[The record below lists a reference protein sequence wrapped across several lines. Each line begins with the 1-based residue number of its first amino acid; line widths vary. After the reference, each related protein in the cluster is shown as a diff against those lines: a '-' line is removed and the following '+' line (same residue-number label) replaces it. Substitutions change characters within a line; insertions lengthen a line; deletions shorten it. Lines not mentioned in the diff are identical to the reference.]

1 MITSLHNG
9 PDLDQ
14 IREQIQVACTG
25 LAGCNPLELEHELQ
39 LHKNADS
46 EGTRLLEMASQL
58 AIEKISIDQPNWTF
72 VAARLLLHNL
82 YQQAASNRDLH
93 TPGYGDFYPL
103 IKRLTEIGRYGAY
116 ILENYTQAEV
126 EELGAYIQPE
136 RDLLFNYV
144 GLRHWSDRY
153 LLRGRKDEVMELP
166 QEAYMGIAM
175 HIAMCEEDRQGYA
188 KKFYDVLSRHLMTS
202 ATPTLGNART
212 PYPQMSSCFIDTPED
227 SLRGIYNGIKAF
239 ADVSKNAGGMGVYF
253 GKLRATNAEIRGHQN
268 AGGGV
273 IPWARLYNDTAVA
286 VNQLGRRA
294 GSVSIWLDVFHKD
307 IIDWLDLKTN
317 SGDERRKAHDV
328 FTGVCIPDLFYQTL
342 EEDGTWYMFDPH
354 ELRLKKG
361 WSLEDSWGEEF
372 EAKYAECV
380 ADSTISRN
388 EIPALELMILIMTS
402 TYETGVPF
410 VFHRDHANRMNPNK
424 HKGMSYCTNLC
435 VEIVQ
440 NMSPTVETEEVS
452 AEGEYLIKYKSG
464 DFVVCNLSST
474 NLGRTNTYE
483 LIEEVVPLQV
493 RMMDNVISLNQLPLS
508 QAALTNA
515 RYRAVGLGTSGYHHH
530 LVQQGIRWESQEH
543 LDYVDKLYEY
553 INFTAIKASMEL
565 AQEKGAYP
573 YFEGSD
579 WQTGEY
585 FDLRGYKT
593 VDGGLDWDW
602 LREEV
607 RQQGMRNGYLMAIAP
622 TGSTS
627 VLVGTTASIDP
638 IFKRV
643 FTEEKKGLLVRQ
655 VAPDLNAKTM
665 FLYKEAHHIDQR
677 YSIRAAGVRQRHIDQ
692 SQSLNLYA
700 TADLDEQA
708 FLEMYLLAWKE
719 GVKTIYYFRN
729 FDADSEEDC
738 AGCSA

>member
-1 MITSLHNG
+1 MTTSVKDDRNIE
-9 PDLDQ
+9 Q
-14 IREQIQVACTG
+14 IREVLQFACDG
-25 LAGCNPLELEHELQ
+25 LAGCEPAELEEELQ
-39 LHKNADS
+39 AHWTAGLTSTD
-46 EGTRLLEMASQL
+46 LENILMQL
-58 AIEKISIDQPNWTF
+58 AVEKISVQRPDWTF
-72 VAARLLLHNL
+72 VAARLLCHSL
-82 YQQAASNRDLH
+82 YREAGQSRGYQH
-93 TPGYGDFYPL
+93 IGYGDFYQL
-103 IKRLTEIGRYGAY
+103 LVTLTDIGRYGTYMLDAYTAAEIAELQAY
-116 ILENYTQAEV
+116 IK
-126 EELGAYIQPE
+126 PE
-136 RDLLFNYV
+136 RDLLFNYI

-153 LLRGRKDEVMELP
+153 TIRGLNHEVMELP

-175 HIAMCEEDRQGYA
+175 HLALVETDKIGYA
-188 KKFYDVLSRHLMTS
+188 KKFYDVLSLHLMTS

-227 SLRGIYNGIKAF
+227 SLRGIYNGLKAF

-253 GKLRATNAEIRGHQN
+253 GKLRATNSEIRGHKN

-307 IIDWLDLKTN
+307 IVDWLDLKTN
-317 SGDERRKAHDV
+317 NGDERRKAHDV
-328 FTGVCIPDLFYQTL
+328 FTGVCIPDLFYRTL
-342 EEDGTWYMFDPH
+342 LAEGTWHLFDPH
-354 ELRLKKG
+354 EIKLRKG

-372 EAKYAECV
+372 EAKYAECA
-380 ADSTISRN
+380 ADEAISRT

-402 TYETGVPF
+402 AYETGVPF

-424 HKGMSYCTNLC
+424 HKGMVYCSNLC
-435 VEIVQ
+435 VEIIQ
-440 NMSPTVETEEVS
+440 NMTPTTEVEEVS

-474 NLGRTNTYE
+474 NLGRTNTFE
-483 LIEEVVPLQV
+483 LIDEVVPLQI
-493 RMMDNVISLNQLPLS
+493 RMMDNVITLNQLPLS
-508 QAALTNA
+508 QAAITNK

-530 LVQQGIRWESQEH
+530 LVQKGIRWESQEH
-543 LDYVDKLYEY
+543 LDYVDELYEY

-565 AQEKGAYP
+565 AKEKGAYE
-573 YFEGSD
+573 YFAGSD

-585 FDLRGYKT
+585 FELRGYRT
-593 VDGGLDWDW
+593 AERGPDWDW

-607 RQQGMRNGYLMAIAP
+607 RKHGLRNGYLMAIAP

-643 FTEEKKGLLVRQ
+643 FAEEKKGLLVRQ
-655 VAPDLNAKTM
+655 VAPELNARTM

-677 YSIRAAGVRQRHIDQ
+677 YSILAAGVRQRHLDQ

-700 TADLDEQA
+700 TADLDEQK
-708 FLEMYLLAWKE
+708 FLEMYLLAWE
-719 GVKTIYYFRN
+719 QGVKTLYYFRN
-729 FDADSEEDC
+729 FDADAEEDC
-738 AGCSA
+738 AACSS